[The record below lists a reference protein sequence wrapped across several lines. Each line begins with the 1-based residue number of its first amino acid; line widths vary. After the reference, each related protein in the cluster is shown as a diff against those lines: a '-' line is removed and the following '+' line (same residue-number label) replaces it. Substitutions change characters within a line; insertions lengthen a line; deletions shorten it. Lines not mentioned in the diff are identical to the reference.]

1 VSSSFWLEG
10 LGIEVRYRDAG
21 GVRTRCLETGS
32 GPPLLILHGIEA
44 SAENHLRNLAALG
57 SVRRVIALDLLGH
70 GLTDKPDRPYEVD
83 DYVGH
88 VLGLMDSLELERTD
102 ILGQSLGGWIACRL
116 ALDEPE
122 RVGLL
127 VLNTMAG
134 LPIPDEEGRRSFADL
149 VSRSREAMRSLD
161 PAGIRRRLEWIVAE
175 PSCIT
180 DEVVELRRRIWSQPG
195 WQRIAARVIGLLTP
209 PRYDPQQIGPDEL
222 AAIDSRTLLVWT
234 AANAVHGLDAASQAV
249 AALPR
254 GELVVI
260 DGAAHWPQ
268 FERPEAFDS
277 AVVSFLSE
285 AGEDPDLAP
294 SGALDS
300 AEGG

>member
-1 VSSSFWLEG
+1 MSLWLDG
-10 LGIEVRYRDAG
+10 FGIEIRYRDAG
-21 GVRTRCLETGS
+21 GVRTRCLETGN
-32 GPPLLILHGIEA
+32 GAPLLILHGIEA
-44 SAENHLRNLAALG
+44 SAENHLGNLEALG
-57 SVRRVIALDLLGH
+57 RVRRVIAPDLLGH
-70 GLTDKPDRPYEVD
+70 GLTEKPDCPYDIE

-88 VLGLMDSLELERTD
+88 VLELLDELEIDRAD
-102 ILGQSLGGWIACRL
+102 VLGQSLGGWIACRL
-116 ALDEPE
+116 ALNAPE
-122 RVGLL
+122 RVGRI

-134 LPIPDEEGRRSFADL
+134 LPIPDDEGRRAFEEL
-149 VSRSREAMRSLD
+149 VARSGEAMRTLD
-161 PAGIRRRLEWIVAE
+161 SAVIRRRLEWIVAD

-195 WQRIAARVIGLLTP
+195 WQRVAANVIGLLTP
-209 PRYDPQQIGPDEL
+209 ARYEPQQIGPDEL
-222 AAIDSRTLLVWT
+222 RAIESPTLLVWT
-234 AANAVHGLDAASQAV
+234 ERNPVHGLDAATQAV
-249 AALPR
+249 AELPQ

-277 AVVSFLSE
+277 AVGSFLSE
-285 AGEDPDLAP
+285 TLGNARLAP